1 MVDDV
6 LVKKIVDPF
15 NQEKEIKRIELDLYS
30 KLIKTKEYNND
41 NDKVAEELYNQLID
55 TKKEKN

>member
-15 NQEKEIKRIELDLYS
+15 KNEKEIKSIELDLYS

-41 NDKVAEELYNQLID
+41 NDKVAEELYDQLID
-55 TKKEKN
+55 VKQDNN